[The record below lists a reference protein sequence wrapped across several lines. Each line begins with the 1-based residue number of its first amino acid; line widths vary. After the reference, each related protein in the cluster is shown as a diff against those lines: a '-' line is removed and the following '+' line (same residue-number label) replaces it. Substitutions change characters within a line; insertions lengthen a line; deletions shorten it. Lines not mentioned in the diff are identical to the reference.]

1 MDIRFYEDPQ
11 TLHPHIYNHQV
22 SEDEVYQIL
31 SRPGEDRPAAD
42 DSRIAVGQTD
52 AGRYLRVIYVS
63 RGSSDIFVVTAYE
76 LTDKQLK
83 AYRRR
88 RRSKK

>member
-1 MDIRFYEDPQ
+1 MEIRFYEDPQ
-11 TLHPHIYNHQV
+11 TGQPHIYNHQV

-31 SRPGEDRPAAD
+31 FRPGEDRPAAD
-42 DSRIAVGQTD
+42 NSRMALGQTD
-52 AGRYLRVIYVS
+52 GGRYLRIIYVPS
-63 RGSSDIFVVTAYE
+63 DSSDIFVITAYE

-88 RRSKK
+88 RRKK

>member
-1 MDIRFYEDPQ
+1 LEIRFYEDPQ
-11 TLHPHIYNHQV
+11 TGQPHIYNHQV

-31 SRPGEDRPAAD
+31 LCPGEDRPASD
-42 DSRIAVGQTD
+42 DSRMALGQTD

-63 RGSSDIFVVTAYE
+63 SGSSDIFVITAYP

-88 RRSKK
+88 RRNKK